1 MLENKETPSKDITR
15 KDALKKMGSYAAF
28 AALGTMIMLN
38 PQKAQAQS
46 GPPGPPTG
54 NGNFQNSPIQGV
66 RRNRNKK

>member
-1 MLENKETPSKDITR
+1 MLENKKKPSKDITR

-46 GPPGPPTG
+46 PPPNPGFGGG
-54 NGNFQNSPIQGV
+54 NGVRGV
-66 RRNRNKK
+66 RIDRNKK